1 LTYFLSVLDLRVEAP
16 TRTDGVVFQG
26 QLFGVGVWR
35 PARDVRRIARCG
47 GSGWLLARERTKPME
62 EARDMSSSR
71 MDVAADSS
79 MDEGLEVEPTSP
91 PASCREPALEGWT
104 GKEAAHLWETPFRVW

>member
-1 LTYFLSVLDLRVEAP
+1 MSSSRVSSSGLASGGRPGMFTASRGAEA
-16 TRTDGVVFQG
+16 
-26 QLFGVGVWR
+26 
-35 PARDVRRIARCG
+35 A
-47 GSGWLLARERTKPME
+47 GWLLARERTKPME

-91 PASCREPALEGWT
+91 SASCREPALEGWT
-104 GKEAAHLWETPFRVW
+104 GKEAAHLWEMPFRVW

>member
-1 LTYFLSVLDLRVEAP
+1 
-16 TRTDGVVFQG
+16 
-26 QLFGVGVWR
+26 
-35 PARDVRRIARCG
+35 
-47 GSGWLLARERTKPME
+47 ME

-91 PASCREPALEGWT
+91 PA
-104 GKEAAHLWETPFRVW
+104 